1 MSKCGAFSGPY
12 FPAFGLNTER
22 YVLSTDNNIEDNT
35 EWYGLKSPYS
45 PRQAKELIPFEN
57 DLVALIRNIKFRK
70 IRNTFQEKLKED
82 IKLIKDSHK
91 TMTFADKTSNMYRLT
106 KEQYDKLIMNSIP
119 STYKKANSNI
129 KKQINK
135 VGKNLVRDKEVIK
148 RMETNEESNSFIT
161 IKDYKEN
168 FDNHPTVRLINPA
181 KNELGRISKLI
192 LDNINKKISQKFE
205 QNQWKNTDIVPD
217 WFKQIKNNV

>member
-1 MSKCGAFSGPY
+1 MVITRMRWKAIHFNKNDSK
-12 FPAFGLNTER
+12 
-22 YVLSTDNNIEDNT
+22 DNKIEDNT

-45 PRQAKELIPFEN
+45 PRQVKELIPFEN
-57 DLVALIRNIKFRK
+57 DLVELIRNIKFRK

-106 KEQYDKLIMNSIP
+106 KEQYDKLIMNSIT

-135 VGKNLVRDKEVIK
+135 AGKNLMRDKEVIK
-148 RMETNEESNSFIT
+148 RMEANEEGNSFIT
-161 IKDYKEN
+161 IKDDKKS
-168 FDNHPTVRLINPA
+168 FDNHATI
-181 KNELGRISKLI
+181 
-192 LDNINKKISQKFE
+192 
-205 QNQWKNTDIVPD
+205 
-217 WFKQIKNNV
+217 